1 MVAVS
6 VYLRSRTRHRAK
18 VARSSVAGM
27 AGDVPDEN
35 GSTHGETMKPCKTP
49 SDRQCSSLSKRD

>member
-18 VARSSVAGM
+18 VARSSVAGV
-27 AGDVPDEN
+27 AGDVGWQEMCP
-35 GSTHGETMKPCKTP
+35 MKMGQHMVKP
-49 SDRQCSSLSKRD
+49 